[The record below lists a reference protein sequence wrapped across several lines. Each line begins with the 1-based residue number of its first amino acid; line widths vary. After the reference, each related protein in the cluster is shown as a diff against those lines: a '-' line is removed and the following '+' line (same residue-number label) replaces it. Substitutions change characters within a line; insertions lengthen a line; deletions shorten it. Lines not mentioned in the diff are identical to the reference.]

1 MPDLI
6 HTSSSAD
13 EAIVLFDL
21 GPSAGSLRSAAG
33 VRSMELAA
41 KSAQGLGQAM
51 GTIQAL
57 ANRTTEAIAQL
68 PQPPA
73 EFELAFGLKIDAEA
87 GALVVKG
94 EGESHLR
101 VKLVWRSAEPGAEP
115 KASRPA

>member
-13 EAIVLFDL
+13 EAIVLFDI
-21 GPSAGSLRSAAG
+21 GPAAGSLRNAASA
-33 VRSMELAA
+33 RSMELAA

-57 ANRTTEAIAQL
+57 ANRTTAAIDQL
-68 PQPPA
+68 PQPPT

-87 GALVVKG
+87 GVLVVKS

-101 VKLVWRSAEPGAEP
+101 VKLVWRAAEPSAE
-115 KASRPA
+115 SRDNGSA